1 MAEALQVVSLDGLF
15 ACTVYSHARHSL
27 ISFAADTVFL
37 LYLAVYSGGQRKSFL
52 QLAIW
57 ASWRKHLLAQ
67 TSFQLAPK
75 AFWRAELISQFFLS
89 LNSSKIITCPSGK
102 LRTEFTSPIAKSTSP
117 GLSDTTFFARWYCKT
132 GSDLPHTDA
141 LNCQNFSYPRGS
153 KFCTHRF
160 VKIVKV
166 VLTPEVQKFCTHI
179 LRSFLVTKIC
189 HFNLIHVIVY
199 L

>member
-102 LRTEFTSPIAKSTSP
+102 LRTEFISPIAKSTSP
-117 GLSDTTFFARWYCKT
+117 GLSDSTFFARWYCKQVAIYLIQMRWIVKIFLIPEVPNFVLT
-132 GSDLPHTDA
+132 EL
-141 LNCQNFSYPRGS
+141 LNCQSRSYSRGS
-153 KFCTHRF
+153 K
-160 VKIVKV
+160 
-166 VLTPEVQKFCTHI
+166 VLHAYFEVFSCYK
-179 LRSFLVTKIC
+179 
-189 HFNLIHVIVY
+189 NLPF
-199 L
+199 

>member
-1 MAEALQVVSLDGLF
+1 MAEALQVVSLDDLF
-15 ACTVYSHARHSL
+15 ACTVYSHARRSL

-37 LYLAVYSGGQRKSFL
+37 LYLAVYSGEQRKSFL

-75 AFWRAELISQFFLS
+75 AFWRTELISQFFLS

-117 GLSDTTFFARWYCKT
+117 GLSDSTFFARWYCKT

-160 VKIVKV
+160 VKLSK
-166 VLTPEVQKFCTHI
+166 
-179 LRSFLVTKIC
+179 SFLLQRFKNFARIFWGLFLLQRFAILT
-189 HFNLIHVIVY
+189 
-199 L
+199 

>member
-27 ISFAADTVFL
+27 ISFAADAVFL

-102 LRTEFTSPIAKSTSP
+102 LRTEFA
-117 GLSDTTFFARWYCKT
+117 TFFARWYCKT
-132 GSDLPHTDA
+132 GSDLPHRDA

-160 VKIVKV
+160 VKLSKSFLLQRFKNFARIFWG
-166 VLTPEVQKFCTHI
+166 LFLLQKFAIFT
-179 LRSFLVTKIC
+179 
-189 HFNLIHVIVY
+189 
-199 L
+199 